1 MNLKK
6 GLIVGVGAL
15 MLLGGVYKIQSV
27 SAAENTPSKVEAKA
41 GHAGKR
47 LEVLSQ
53 FKDQIHQVNQ
63 LREDRLDL
71 KKQMIEKRDQLLD
84 LVVAAKQSGNKE
96 DIKQAKEVK
105 QQLKTLNSDMKTLIQ
120 EGRDERKTLKED
132 LKKGEGSEQFTK
144 VIATQQK
151 INEKM
156 KEKLAELDK
165 MIEILK

>member
-15 MLLGGVYKIQSV
+15 MLLGGVSKIQSV
-27 SAAENTPSKVEAKA
+27 SAAENQPAKVEAKA

-96 DIKQAKEVK
+96 DMKQAKEVK
-105 QQLKTLNSDMKTLIQ
+105 QQLKSLNSDMKTLIQ
-120 EGRDERKTLKED
+120 EGRDERKALKEA
-132 LKKGEGSEQFTK
+132 LKNGEGSEQFDKLT
-144 VIATQQK
+144 ATQQK